1 MADFTLPTKTF
12 EEAFNLYE
20 RFQKGDMFRNYV
32 AARKRLVIPALL
44 AFLLLSIACTAA
56 SIVFI
61 AGARSLLML
70 PALIAAPFILIG
82 SLFVQCY
89 VFFSWLENRALARGH
104 AALPPVPWGLSA
116 IFLFAPLVI
125 LIIVA
130 WKVALPLIL
139 LATSAPVLLWQLD
152 R

>member
-1 MADFTLPTKTF
+1 MAALNLPTKTF
-12 EEAFNLYE
+12 EEALNLYE
-20 RFQKGDMFRNYV
+20 RFQKGDVFRLYV
-32 AARKRLVIPALL
+32 VKQMRFVVPGVL

-56 SIVFI
+56 TIVFI

-70 PALIAAPFILIG
+70 PALIAAPFILLG
-82 SLFVQCY
+82 SIFVQCY
-89 VFFSWLENRALARGH
+89 VFFSWLENRALAHGH
-104 AALPPVPWGLSA
+104 AAMPAVPWVLAA

-125 LIIVA
+125 LVIVA

-139 LATSAPVLLWQLD
+139 LATVAPILCWRLD

>member
-12 EEAFNLYE
+12 EEALNLYE
-20 RFQKGDMFRNYV
+20 RFQKGDMFKNYV
-32 AARKRLVIPALL
+32 VERKRLVIPAVLG
-44 AFLLLSIACTAA
+44 FLLLSIACTGAT
-56 SIVFI
+56 IVFI

-70 PALIAAPFILIG
+70 PALIAAPFILLG

-89 VFFSWLENRALARGH
+89 VFFSWLENRALAHGH
-104 AALPPVPWGLSA
+104 AALPPVPWILAA

-125 LIIVA
+125 LARVA
-130 WKVALPLIL
+130 WPAALALVV
-139 LATSAPVLLWQLD
+139 LAAVAPVLCWHLD